1 MFGKILT
8 AIIYGGCAAITFGI
22 GFAQRK
28 SKKPVTFYSGEKA
41 LRPEQLSDVASW
53 NLKHGNM
60 WLIYGA
66 IILASCISGWIL
78 GDSIFS
84 LIRLLVGVM
93 IPLPIMCIY
102 HNKLLREYVVQ
113 K

>member
-8 AIIYGGCAAITFGI
+8 AIIYAGCAAIAFGI

-28 SKKPVTFYSGEKA
+28 SKKPVTFYNGEKA
-41 LRPEQLSDVASW
+41 LRPEQLSDVTSW

-60 WLIYGA
+60 WLIYGG
-66 IILASCISGWIL
+66 IMLASCIGGWIL
-78 GDSIFS
+78 GDSIYS
-84 LIRLLVGVM
+84 LIPLLGGVM

-102 HNKLLREYVVQ
+102 HNKLLREY
-113 K
+113 KLK